1 MQHRILHHKHQKPH
15 DTEDKV
21 FELGFFS
28 SKNSTLR
35 YVGIW
40 YKYIETRTV
49 FWVANRERPLTDHNR
64 ALKIAGDGN
73 LLVVDGQNNT
83 VWSTNVPPKLNNTVA
98 VLLETGDLTEAIGIG
113 RALTTQLIL
122 STRYAAM
129 RVRVDP
135 SRGENHAFIPWKSE
149 NKLSPGRYSLGT
161 DPMGA
166 PEIVIWEGE
175 TRKWQSG
182 PWDSVIFTGIPDM

>member
-1 MQHRILHHKHQKPH
+1 MAEFKRDCTFVKSLLIF
-15 DTEDKV
+15 EDKV

-98 VLLETGDLTEAIGIG
+98 VLLETGDLV
-113 RALTTQLIL
+113 L
-122 STRYAAM
+122 SSDLDRSN
-129 RVRVDP
+129 RVDP